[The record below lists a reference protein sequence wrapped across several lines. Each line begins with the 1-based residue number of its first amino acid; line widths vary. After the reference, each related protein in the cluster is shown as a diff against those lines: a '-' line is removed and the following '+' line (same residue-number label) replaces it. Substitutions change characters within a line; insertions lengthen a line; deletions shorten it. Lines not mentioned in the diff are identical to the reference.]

1 MRFFFYGTLCDG
13 DVLRLV
19 LGYRPSPRQCRAATL
34 TGYRRRQAAGRTY
47 PVLLPAPTGRV
58 RGLLFTA
65 RSASDLRRL
74 VAYEGPEYI
83 TRSCLVRADRAAGLH
98 RARVFLPRAG
108 HLAAGRAAW
117 DPTPWAR
124 HHKAAFIAAM
134 FAQESLR
141 ACPNRLT
148 PPSRARST

>member
-19 LGYRPSPRQCRAATL
+19 LGYRPSSRQCRSATL
-34 TGYRRRQAAGRTY
+34 SGYRRRQAAGRSY
-47 PVLLPAPTGRV
+47 PILLPTPAGQV

-65 RSASDLRRL
+65 RSSRDLRRL

-83 TRSCLVRADRAAGLH
+83 TRGCRVRADHAAGLH
-98 RARVFLPRAG
+98 HALVFLPRVG
-108 HLAAGRAAW
+108 HLTAGRAAW
-117 DPTPWAR
+117 NPARWASR
-124 HHKAAFIAAM
+124 HKAAFIAAM
-134 FAQESLR
+134 FGQESLC

-148 PPSRARST
+148 PPSRARSI